1 MNRKKDTCFLLIF
14 CIVMHVFCRLYVR
27 YLRNIAEKTDFGRLA
42 GPSLLRLV
50 DEAAGLS
57 GSSSSFN
64 GKLSS
69 EIWDSLQ
76 RVLEVVEN
84 YSSVIIVCI
93 KSVTSCIGFLPS
105 EGCFSLC

>member
-1 MNRKKDTCFLLIF
+1 
-14 CIVMHVFCRLYVR
+14 MHLFCRLYVR

-42 GPSLLRLV
+42 GPSLLRLA

-57 GSSSSFN
+57 GGSYSFN
-64 GKLSS
+64 GRLSS

-84 YSSVIIVCI
+84 YPSVC
-93 KSVTSCIGFLPS
+93 
-105 EGCFSLC
+105 SLYQTGN